1 MQIKSLAILK
11 LLPFFKDFYF
21 ILKIPFLGDDCLER
35 GKILLHSK
43 NTIMKYFT
51 LIIFF
56 VAAGLQSQAK
66 VWRINNT
73 PGVTADFTTGALA
86 LASAS
91 VVDDDTLHFEGSAIN
106 YAGFT
111 LSKRLVIIGTG
122 YFLSGANSNSGLQA
136 NTYSSNFG
144 SGVILFDS
152 TGSGST
158 LIGLENF
165 QFGIGPTMGSAT
177 DNITL
182 TRCRIYILGQYY
194 GSTANTKMTGWKIN
208 KCYLD
213 AGISFGGVNDVLQNW
228 EVTNNIFAG
237 ALTMNNTNNLNNLIR
252 NNVIRGGIDL
262 YSAYFANNII
272 TGTTFTTVN
281 VTIKNNISSG
291 SNLPAGNGNVNSQAD
306 AIVFQGLTGNSTDG
320 QWRLKAGSP
329 AIATGETVSAIT
341 PDCGAYGTADPY
353 RLSGIPAIPTIYLLT
368 VPASV
373 ASNATTM
380 PVTISTKS
388 NN

>member
-1 MQIKSLAILK
+1 
-11 LLPFFKDFYF
+11 
-21 ILKIPFLGDDCLER
+21 
-35 GKILLHSK
+35 
-43 NTIMKYFT
+43 MKFFT

-56 VAAGLQSQAK
+56 IATGLQSQAK

-91 VVDDDTLHFEGSAIN
+91 VHNDDTLYFEGSPTA

-122 YFLSGANSNSGLQA
+122 YFISGVNSNSGLQA
-136 NTYSSNFG
+136 NNYSSNFN
-144 SGVILFDS
+144 SGTILFDS
-152 TGSGST
+152 TCSGST
-158 LIGLENF
+158 LIGLDYF
-165 QFGIGPTMGSAT
+165 SFSMGPTLGSAT

-182 TRCRIYILGQYY
+182 TRCRIYTIGQYY
-194 GSTANTKMTGWKIN
+194 GSTANTKMSGWKIN
-208 KCYLD
+208 KSYFEY
-213 AGISFGGVNDVLQNW
+213 GIGLSGTDDVAQNW

-237 ALTMNNTNNLNNLIR
+237 PITMNNIKNLNNLIR
-252 NNVIRGGIDL
+252 NNVFRAGIDI

-272 TGTTFTTVN
+272 TNTTFTTIN
-281 VTIKNNISSG
+281 VTIKNNLSTG
-291 SNLPAGNGNVNSQAD
+291 TNLPAGNGNLNNQAD

-329 AIATGETVSAIT
+329 AIGAGETVSAIT

-373 ASNATTM
+373 PSSATTM
-380 PVTISTKS
+380 PITISTKS

>member
-1 MQIKSLAILK
+1 
-11 LLPFFKDFYF
+11 
-21 ILKIPFLGDDCLER
+21 
-35 GKILLHSK
+35 
-43 NTIMKYFT
+43 MKFFT

-56 VAAGLQSQAK
+56 IATGLQSQAK

-91 VVDDDTLHFEGSAIN
+91 VHNDDTLYFEGSLTA

-111 LSKRLVIIGTG
+111 LTKRLVLIGSG
-122 YFLSGANSNSGLQA
+122 YFISGINSNSGLQA
-136 NTYSSNFG
+136 NTNSSYFG
-144 SGVILFDS
+144 SSSIYVDS
-152 TGSGST
+152 TASGST
-158 LIGLENF
+158 FIGLDNF
-165 QFGIGPTMGSAT
+165 VIGSGPILGGAT

-182 TRCRIYILGQYY
+182 TRCNVNSINQVY
-194 GSTANTKMTGWKIN
+194 GISPNQNMSGWKIN
-208 KCYLD
+208 KCYFTS
-213 AGISFGGVNDVLQNW
+213 GINMSPFTLLNW
-228 EVTNNIFAG
+228 EVTNNIING
-237 ALTMNNTNNLNNLIR
+237 TLNMSNTNNLNNLIR
-252 NNVIRGGIDL
+252 NNVFRTSIDI
-262 YSAYFANNII
+262 YSAYFSNNLI
-272 TGTTFTTVN
+272 TGNTFTNVN

-291 SNLPAGNGNVNSQAD
+291 TNLPAGNGNVNSQSD
-306 AIVFQGLTGNSTDG
+306 AIVFQGLAGNSSDG

-329 AIATGETVSAIT
+329 AIGAGETVSAIT

-373 ASNATTM
+373 PSSATTM
-380 PVTISTKS
+380 PITISTKS